1 MDVLKSNIDEQ
12 QFTNLEERVKQ
23 VLFENILPFWLKYSR
38 DEEKGGFWGRVS
50 NENVPVRNAPKGL
63 ILNSRI
69 LWTFSVLY
77 RKFGEQAYWEM
88 AERAWQYL
96 DHYFWDEKY
105 GGMFWLL
112 DSYGTVLDDK
122 KKMYG
127 QAFSIYALSAFYRV
141 SGQDKILQRAIDLF
155 ELMLKHN
162 YDQQWGG
169 FLETCGR
176 DWTSVSDMR
185 LSDKDLNSAKSMN
198 THLHIMEA
206 FAEFYNI
213 WPESVLR
220 KHLQSVIEILMS
232 KIYNAQTGHLD
243 LFFSENWLAESKA
256 VSFGHDIETSWL
268 LQEALAVLND
278 PNLEKQGQQ
287 VALNLAKST
296 LSEGMTAG
304 YSIFRERTDE
314 GMLVPILEWWQQ
326 AEATVGFAYAYLL
339 SGQTEFWEATVKT
352 WQFLEN
358 FLLNREFGEWY
369 YEVDSKG
376 RPNLN
381 TYKVSEWKGPYHNV
395 RACLELLKCLE
406 KLRSGHRE
414 LIPK

>member
-1 MDVLKSNIDEQ
+1 MDALKLNIDKKELK
-12 QFTNLEERVKQ
+12 NLEKRINW
-23 VLFENILPFWLKYSR
+23 VLFDNILPFWLKYSR

-50 NENVPVRNAPKGL
+50 NENVPLRDAPKGL
-63 ILNSRI
+63 ILYSRI

-77 RKFGEQAYWEM
+77 QRFGEPAYLEM

-96 DHYFWDEKY
+96 DRYFWDEKY
-105 GGMFWLL
+105 GGMFWLV
-112 DSYGTVLDDK
+112 DANGTVMDDK

-127 QAFSIYALSAFYRV
+127 QAFTIYALSAFYRIYN
-141 SGQDKILQRAIDLF
+141 QPAILQKAIDLF

-162 YDQQWGG
+162 YDKQFGG
-169 FLETCGR
+169 FLETSGR
-176 DWTSVSDMR
+176 DWTLVLDMR
-185 LSDKDLNSAKSMN
+185 LSDQDLNSAKSMN

-206 FAEFYNI
+206 FTGFYQI

-220 KHLQSVIEILMS
+220 KQLRSVMEILIQ
-232 KIYNAQTGHLD
+232 KIFNPQTGHLN
-243 LFFSENWLAESKA
+243 LFFKENWQSESKA

-268 LQEALAVLND
+268 LQETFMMLHD
-278 PNLEKQGQQ
+278 SELEQPGRE
-287 VALNLAKST
+287 VALKLAKST
-296 LSEGMTAG
+296 LMEGLTPNYAI
-304 YSIFRERTDE
+304 YKERTDE

-339 SGQTEFWEATVKT
+339 SGRPEFWKAMVNT
-352 WQFLEN
+352 WQFLEEY
-358 FLLNREFGEWY
+358 LLNREYGEWY
-369 YEVDSKG
+369 YGVDSKG

-406 KLRSGHRE
+406 KLRSTHNE
-414 LIPK
+414 LVSK